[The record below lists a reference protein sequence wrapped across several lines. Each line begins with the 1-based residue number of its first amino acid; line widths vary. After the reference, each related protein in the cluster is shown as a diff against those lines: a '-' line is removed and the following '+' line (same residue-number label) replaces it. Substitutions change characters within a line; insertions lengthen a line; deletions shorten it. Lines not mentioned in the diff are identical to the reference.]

1 MNVVVLDYGSGN
13 LRSAE
18 RALAR
23 AGAASIKDLRGFE
36 DDSPARIAGLVTA
49 VRRTL
54 TKAQQQML
62 IATVEDMTGSIECIV
77 FPKSYPQLQGA
88 FVEDAIVVIN
98 GRLRLRERRG
108 AVPGEETPV
117 EFSISVNDV
126 HIPSL
131 DDDDAPAQPGRVA

>member
-1 MNVVVLDYGSGN
+1 MTG
-13 LRSAE
+13 
-18 RALAR
+18 
-23 AGAASIKDLRGFE
+23 
-36 DDSPARIAGLVTA
+36 

-77 FPKSYPQLQGA
+77 FPKSYGQLQGA

-126 HIPSL
+126 QPFARQA
-131 DDDDAPAQPGRVA
+131 APPEFPGWHVRFRRAVTSTRSRSCSKNRRA

>member
-1 MNVVVLDYGSGN
+1 
-13 LRSAE
+13 
-18 RALAR
+18 
-23 AGAASIKDLRGFE
+23 
-36 DDSPARIAGLVTA
+36 

-77 FPKSYPQLQGA
+77 FPKSYGSCRR
-88 FVEDAIVVIN
+88 VRRRRDRDVIN
-98 GRLRLRERRG
+98 GRVRLRERRG

-126 HIPSL
+126 
-131 DDDDAPAQPGRVA
+131 QPFDRQARRRSRRAGT